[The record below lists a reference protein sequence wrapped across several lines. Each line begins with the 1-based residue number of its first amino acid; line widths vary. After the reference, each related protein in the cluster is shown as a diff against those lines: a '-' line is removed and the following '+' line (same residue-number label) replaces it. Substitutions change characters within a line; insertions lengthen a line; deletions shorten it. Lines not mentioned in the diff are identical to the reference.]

1 MYNSQSVVTICQLL
15 WTKEVES
22 AFTRKRPKDGLIET
36 RDLTEEYLNDYR
48 MLMKERLS
56 GAVRRRV
63 IAIITG
69 EVHNKD
75 VVDMM
80 VASDVTNPNDFNWQ
94 KQLRY

>member
-1 MYNSQSVVTICQLL
+1 
-15 WTKEVES
+15 
-22 AFTRKRPKDGLIET
+22 
-36 RDLTEEYLNDYR
+36 

-80 VASDVTNPNDFNWQ
+80 VESEVTDPNDFNWQ
-94 KQLRY
+94 KQLRYYLNVRDIEVEQVNSRIN

>member
-1 MYNSQSVVTICQLL
+1 M
-15 WTKEVES
+15 
-22 AFTRKRPKDGLIET
+22 
-36 RDLTEEYLNDYR
+36 
-48 MLMKERLS
+48 MMKEQLS

-80 VASDVTNPNDFNWQ
+80 VESNVSDTNDFNWQ